1 MPFGDV
7 LLARLPFP
15 DGAGF
20 KNRPILLVHDHGDSD
35 LLVAPI
41 TSHHVRGI
49 ADTRIEDWQAAGLRV
64 PSTVRMSRLATLAKT
79 VVLHELGSLTLR
91 DISTTRRALREFL
104 ASLPADT

>member
-20 KNRPILLVHDHGDSD
+20 KNRPILVVYDHGDSD

-41 TSHHVRGI
+41 TSHHARGI

-64 PSTVRMSRLATLAKT
+64 PSTVRMSRLATLAKS
-79 VVLHELGSLTLR
+79 VVLRELGALTVR
-91 DISTTRRALREFL
+91 DASTTPQALREFL
-104 ASLPADT
+104 ATLPTDP

>member
-7 LLARLPFP
+7 LLVRLPFP

-20 KNRPILLVHDHGDSD
+20 KNRPILLIHDHGDSD

-41 TSHHVRGI
+41 TSHHVRGL

-64 PSTVRMSRLATLAKT
+64 PSTVRMSRLGTLAKS
-79 VVLHELGSLTLR
+79 VVLRELGSLTTR
-91 DISTTRRALREFL
+91 DASTARRVLREFL
-104 ASLPADT
+104 ASLAVDP